1 MTNFLNQ
8 SRELFTALL
17 GLGLKPEELSLLQ
30 VTFRAIVVF
39 VLAIA
44 IVRCA
49 DKRFLS
55 RKTAFDIV
63 LGLILASVL
72 ARAINGSAPFVATIV
87 ASFVLVLAHR
97 LLADVSCRWH
107 WVGKLIKGN
116 DNLIIAD
123 GRLDE
128 KALKKHN
135 FSKRDLMEYL
145 RLEGVD
151 KIEDVASARLERSGD
166 ISVIRKEN

>member
-1 MTNFLNQ
+1 MEVLQ
-8 SRELFTALL
+8 QIHEVMRPLL
-17 GLGLKPEELSLLQ
+17 GLGVEPKELNFLQ
-30 VTFRAIVVF
+30 VTLRGLIVF
-39 VLAIA
+39 IFAIA

-72 ARAINGSAPFVATIV
+72 ARAINGSAPFFPTIV
-87 ASFVLVLAHR
+87 GSFALVLAHR
-97 LLADVSCRWH
+97 LLADLSSRWH
-107 WVGKLIKGN
+107 WFGKLIKGN
-116 DNLIIAD
+116 DDLIIAE
-123 GRLDE
+123 GKLDE
-128 KALKKHN
+128 EALKKHN

-151 KIEDVASARLERSGD
+151 KVQDVQSARLERSGE
-166 ISVIRKEN
+166 ISVIRKQN